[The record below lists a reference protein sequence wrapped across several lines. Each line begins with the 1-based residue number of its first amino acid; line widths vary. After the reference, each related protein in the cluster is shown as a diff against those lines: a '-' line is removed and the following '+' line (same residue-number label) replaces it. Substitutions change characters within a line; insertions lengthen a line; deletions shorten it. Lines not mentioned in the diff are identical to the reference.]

1 MRTDHL
7 LTQRLLIA
15 AFFVLAG
22 SRSSQAQDSNVPR
35 ADLLAQQA
43 GALLTDFAAEPSDV
57 SQVGYSA
64 SKTCS
69 SCESC
74 SACQS
79 CRSGCCRRGTLL
91 QWSYGTSFSGGPD
104 LDEPLVTDR
113 PDFTEAS
120 VTVGEGVSQLE
131 FGYTYIY
138 DNEAGESTRTQSL
151 GEALLRY
158 GIFADWLE
166 FRIQAFPVEQ
176 QTNAAGIKK
185 STSGME
191 DMYVGFK
198 IALTPQEG
206 CLPEMALL
214 PQAFVPAGSK
224 AFTREEVLPGLN
236 WIYSWELT
244 DNISTAG
251 STQVNRAID
260 DMTTDA
266 HLLFAQSWTVAYS
279 LCENLGA
286 YTEWFA
292 LIRSSADTDRTTHFF
307 NGGFTYLISDDVQ
320 WDIRA
325 GVGLNGAAADY
336 FFGSGL
342 SIRYQ

>member
-1 MRTDHL
+1 MQKDHL
-7 LTQRLLIA
+7 LTQGLLIA
-15 AFFVLAG
+15 AFVVLAG
-22 SRSSQAQDSNVPR
+22 SRSSEAQHTDVPR

-43 GALLTDFAAEPSDV
+43 EALLADFAAEPSDTPLV
-57 SQVGYSA
+57 DYSA
-64 SKTCS
+64 CENCS
-69 SCESC
+69 AYENCSTCESC
-74 SACQS
+74 
-79 CRSGCCRRGTLL
+79 RSVGCNRGTLF

-131 FGYTYIY
+131 FGYTYVY
-138 DNEAGESTRTQSL
+138 DNESGESTRTQSF

-176 QTNAAGIKK
+176 QTNAAGIKN

-206 CLPEMALL
+206 CLPEMALI

-236 WIYSWELT
+236 WIYAWELT
-244 DNISTAG
+244 ENISTAG

-307 NGGFTYLISDDVQ
+307 NGGFTYLLSDDVQ
-320 WDIRA
+320 WDIRG

-336 FFGSGL
+336 FFGTGL